1 MAANTITGTVERVEL
16 IGHSHYGNPY
26 YNVGIH
32 ADDETPAYNTYALVD
47 GCAYDDDSS
56 DTVEEAYAAFDA
68 LLTSYK
74 ADARMGLLS
83 GDATIH
89 LYDPFWGNMI
99 AETHVSQYADNN

>member
-1 MAANTITGTVERVEL
+1 M
-16 IGHSHYGNPY
+16 
-26 YNVGIH
+26 
-32 ADDETPAYNTYALVD
+32 DDETPTYNTYALVD

-68 LLTSYK
+68 LATSYK
-74 ADARMGLLS
+74 AGARMGLLS